1 MHIIRNQNHFRQK
14 SKHYFVLQQ
23 TKGSADILYR
33 MMRSYSTKRMTRIWP
48 LALFYNIID
57 VSAINA
63 FIVWKE
69 INCANATSALGKEE
83 CF

>member
-1 MHIIRNQNHFRQK
+1 MRIQALFCSITKQK
-14 SKHYFVLQQ
+14 VVL
-23 TKGSADILYR
+23 TFLDRI
-33 MMRSYSTKRMTRIWP
+33 MRSYSTKRMTRIWP
-48 LALFYNIID
+48 LALFYNMID